1 MDTKKIGKFI
11 SENRKRKGLTQE
23 QLGNILGVS
32 NKTISR
38 WENGNYMPDLSLL
51 IPLSE
56 TLDIS
61 LNELLNGKYIT
72 EDKIMETTEKSLKNT
87 INYSKN
93 MLVQEKRKISI
104 GIMIFGAFLCFA
116 TFAILD
122 KESSWCCIY
131 SIVGII
137 VFVYG
142 LSKELKRNRLLI
154 SSGVFIA
161 ILCGFMLMDYV
172 GVITSHRPPIYVYMI
187 KTSNVT
193 TYYNPFYNVYRIN
206 KNTPNEYYIVDS
218 AKKYTEDTVPTTV
231 FNRPLSGIHNIK
243 KYKNPYIGNNSNI
256 GNLLNSLPLHEYGY
270 VFKID
275 SKNQGLTVNY
285 NATDWYH
292 NEELYINKSLIYNSV
307 SIFSLIDNVQSIQ
320 YNFSGST
327 YTTTT
332 RKMIEENYPHFEK
345 VKENEKNFNQYLE
358 NKMNDDEF
366 TRRIFNKI
374 FVKKGL

>member
-104 GIMIFGAFLCFA
+104 GIMIFGALLCFA
-116 TFAILD
+116 AFAILD

-154 SSGVFIA
+154 SSGVFVT

-218 AKKYTEDTVPTTV
+218 TKKYTEDTVPTTV

-270 VFKID
+270 VFQID

-292 NEELYINKSLIYNSV
+292 NEDLYINKGLIYNSV
-307 SIFSLIDNVQSIQ
+307 M
-320 YNFSGST
+320 
-327 YTTTT
+327 
-332 RKMIEENYPHFEK
+332 K
-345 VKENEKNFNQYLE
+345 
-358 NKMNDDEF
+358 
-366 TRRIFNKI
+366 
-374 FVKKGL
+374 

>member
-1 MDTKKIGKFI
+1 MDTKKIGRFI

-93 MLVQEKRKISI
+93 MLIQEKRKISI

-116 TFAILD
+116 AFAILD

-154 SSGVFIA
+154 SSGVFVA

-193 TYYNPFYNVYRIN
+193 TYYNPFYTVYRIN

-218 AKKYTEDTVPTTV
+218 TKKYTEDTVPTTV

-256 GNLLNSLPLHEYGY
+256 GNLLSNLPLNEFGY

-275 SKNQGLTVNY
+275 SKNLGLIINY
-285 NATDWYH
+285 NTTDWY
-292 NEELYINKSLIYNSV
+292 NDNIYIEKSLIYNSV

-320 YNFSGST
+320 YNFSGSS
-327 YTTTT
+327 YTVT
-332 RKMIEENYPHFEK
+332 RRMIKESYPHFES
-345 VKENEKNFNQYLE
+345 VKENEKNFNKYLE

-366 TRRIFNKI
+366 TRSIFNKI
-374 FVKKGL
+374 FVKKSL

>member
-116 TFAILD
+116 AFAILD

-154 SSGVFIA
+154 SIGVFIA

-270 VFKID
+270 VFQID

-292 NEELYINKSLIYNSV
+292 NEDLYINKSLIYNSV

-327 YTTTT
+327 YTT
-332 RKMIEENYPHFEK
+332 RKMIEENYPHFEQ
-345 VKENEKNFNQYLE
+345 VKENEKNFNKYLE
-358 NKMNDDEF
+358 KAPLLQMGGDYSL
-366 TRRIFNKI
+366 IYY
-374 FVKKGL
+374 V

>member
-23 QLGNILGVS
+23 QLGELLGVT

-116 TFAILD
+116 AFAILD

-154 SSGVFIA
+154 SSGVFVA

-218 AKKYTEDTVPTTV
+218 
-231 FNRPLSGIHNIK
+231 L
-243 KYKNPYIGNNSNI
+243 
-256 GNLLNSLPLHEYGY
+256 
-270 VFKID
+270 
-275 SKNQGLTVNY
+275 
-285 NATDWYH
+285 
-292 NEELYINKSLIYNSV
+292 SLIH
-307 SIFSLIDNVQSIQ
+307 I
-320 YNFSGST
+320 
-327 YTTTT
+327 
-332 RKMIEENYPHFEK
+332 
-345 VKENEKNFNQYLE
+345 
-358 NKMNDDEF
+358 
-366 TRRIFNKI
+366 
-374 FVKKGL
+374 

>member
-11 SENRKRKGLTQE
+11 SDNRKRKGLTQE

-56 TLDIS
+56 TLGIS

-72 EDKIMETTEKSLKNT
+72 EDKIMEATEKSLKNT

-93 MLVQEKRKISI
+93 MLERKVSI

-116 TFAILD
+116 AFAILD

-243 KYKNPYIGNNSNI
+243 KYKNLYIGNNSNI

-275 SKNQGLTVNY
+275 SKNQVLTVNY

-327 YTTTT
+327 YTTT
-332 RKMIEENYPHFEK
+332 RKMIEENYPHFK
-345 VKENEKNFNQYLE
+345 QVKENEKNFNQYLE

-374 FVKKGL
+374 FVKKVL

>member
-56 TLDIS
+56 SLDIS

-116 TFAILD
+116 AFAILD

-131 SIVGII
+131 SIVGIV

-154 SSGVFIA
+154 SSGVFVA

-193 TYYNPFYNVYRIN
+193 TYYNPFYTVYRIN

-218 AKKYTEDTVPTTV
+218 TKKYTEDTVPTTV

-256 GNLLNSLPLHEYGY
+256 GNLLNNLPLNEFGY

-275 SKNQGLTVNY
+275 SKNLGLIINY
-285 NATDWYH
+285 NTTDWY
-292 NEELYINKSLIYNSV
+292 NDNMYIEKSLIYNSV

-320 YNFSGST
+320 YNFSGSS
-327 YTTTT
+327 YTVT
-332 RKMIEENYPHFEK
+332 RRMIKESYPHFES
-345 VKENEKNFNQYLE
+345 VKENEKNFDQYLE

-366 TRRIFNKI
+366 SRSIFNKI
-374 FVKKGL
+374 FVKNVL

>member
-56 TLDIS
+56 SLDIS

-116 TFAILD
+116 AFAILD

-154 SSGVFIA
+154 SSGVFVA

-193 TYYNPFYNVYRIN
+193 TYYNPFYTVYRIN

-218 AKKYTEDTVPTTV
+218 TKKYTEDTVPTTV

-256 GNLLNSLPLHEYGY
+256 GNLLNNLPLNEFGY

-275 SKNQGLTVNY
+275 SKNLGLIINY
-285 NATDWYH
+285 NTTDWY
-292 NEELYINKSLIYNSV
+292 NDNMYIEKSLIYNSV

-320 YNFSGST
+320 YNFSGSS
-327 YTTTT
+327 YTVT
-332 RKMIEENYPHFEK
+332 RRMIKESYPHFES
-345 VKENEKNFNQYLE
+345 VKENEKNFDQYLE

-366 TRRIFNKI
+366 SRSIFNKI
-374 FVKKGL
+374 FVKKVL

>member
-1 MDTKKIGKFI
+1 MDTKKIGRFI
-11 SENRKRKGLTQE
+11 AEKRKEKGYTQE

-56 TLDIS
+56 ALDIT

-116 TFAILD
+116 AFAILD

-131 SIVGII
+131 SIVGIV

-154 SSGVFIA
+154 SSGVFVA

-193 TYYNPFYNVYRIN
+193 TYYNPFYTVYRIN

-218 AKKYTEDTVPTTV
+218 TKKYTEDTVPTTV

-256 GNLLNSLPLHEYGY
+256 GNLLNNLPLNEFGY

-275 SKNQGLTVNY
+275 SKNLGLIINY
-285 NATDWYH
+285 NTTDWY
-292 NEELYINKSLIYNSV
+292 NDNMYIEKSLIYNSV

-320 YNFSGST
+320 YNFSGSS
-327 YTTTT
+327 YTVT
-332 RKMIEENYPHFEK
+332 RRMIKESYPHFELVK
-345 VKENEKNFNQYLE
+345 VNEKNFDQYLE

-366 TRRIFNKI
+366 SRSIFNKI
-374 FVKKGL
+374 FVKKVL

>member
-56 TLDIS
+56 SLDIS

-116 TFAILD
+116 AFAILD

-131 SIVGII
+131 SIVGIV

-154 SSGVFIA
+154 SSGVFVA

-193 TYYNPFYNVYRIN
+193 TYYNPFYTVYRIN

-218 AKKYTEDTVPTTV
+218 TKKYTEDTVPTTV

-256 GNLLNSLPLHEYGY
+256 GNLLSNLPLNEFGY

-275 SKNQGLTVNY
+275 SKNLGLTINY
-285 NATDWYH
+285 NTTDWY
-292 NEELYINKSLIYNSV
+292 NDNMYIKKSLIYNSV

-327 YTTTT
+327 YTTT
-332 RKMIEENYPHFEK
+332 RKMIKENYPHFEQ
-345 VKENEKNFNQYLE
+345 VKENEKNFNKYLE

-366 TRRIFNKI
+366 TRSIFNKI

>member
-56 TLDIS
+56 ALDIT

-116 TFAILD
+116 AFAILD

-131 SIVGII
+131 SIVGIV

-154 SSGVFIA
+154 SSGVFVA

-193 TYYNPFYNVYRIN
+193 TYYNPFYTVYRIN

-218 AKKYTEDTVPTTV
+218 TKKYTEDTVPTTV

-256 GNLLNSLPLHEYGY
+256 GNLLNNLPLNEFGY

-275 SKNQGLTVNY
+275 SKNLGLIINY
-285 NATDWYH
+285 NTTDWY
-292 NEELYINKSLIYNSV
+292 NDNMYIEKSLIYNSV

-320 YNFSGST
+320 YNFSGSS
-327 YTTTT
+327 YTVT
-332 RKMIEENYPHFEK
+332 RRMIKESYPHFEL
-345 VKENEKNFNQYLE
+345 VKENEKNFDQYLE

-366 TRRIFNKI
+366 SRSIFNKI
-374 FVKKGL
+374 FVKKVL

>member
-56 TLDIS
+56 SLDIS

-116 TFAILD
+116 AFAILD

-154 SSGVFIA
+154 SSGVFVA

-193 TYYNPFYNVYRIN
+193 TYYNPFYTVYRIN

-218 AKKYTEDTVPTTV
+218 TKKYTEDTVPTTV

-256 GNLLNSLPLHEYGY
+256 GNLLSNLPLNEFGY

-275 SKNQGLTVNY
+275 SKNLGLTINY
-285 NATDWYH
+285 NTTDWY
-292 NEELYINKSLIYNSV
+292 NDNMYIKKSLIYNSV

-327 YTTTT
+327 YTTT
-332 RKMIEENYPHFEK
+332 RKMIKENYPHFEQ
-345 VKENEKNFNQYLE
+345 VKENEKNFNKYLE

-366 TRRIFNKI
+366 TRSIFNKI

>member
-56 TLDIS
+56 SLDIS

-116 TFAILD
+116 AFAILD

-154 SSGVFIA
+154 SSGVFVA

-256 GNLLNSLPLHEYGY
+256 GNLLNNLPLNEFGY

-275 SKNQGLTVNY
+275 SKNLGLTINY
-285 NATDWYH
+285 NTTDWY
-292 NEELYINKSLIYNSV
+292 NDNMYIEKSLIYNSV
-307 SIFSLIDNVQSIQ
+307 SIFSLIDNVQTIQ
-320 YNFSGST
+320 YNFSGSS
-327 YTTTT
+327 YTVT
-332 RKMIEENYPHFEK
+332 RKMVKESYPHFEL
-345 VKENEKNFNQYLE
+345 VKENEKNFNKYLE

-366 TRRIFNKI
+366 SRSIFNKI
-374 FVKKGL
+374 FVKKVL

>member
-56 TLDIS
+56 SLDIS

-116 TFAILD
+116 AFAILD

-131 SIVGII
+131 SIVGIV

-154 SSGVFIA
+154 SSGVFVA

-193 TYYNPFYNVYRIN
+193 TYYNPFYTVYRIN

-218 AKKYTEDTVPTTV
+218 TKKYTEDTVPTTV

-256 GNLLNSLPLHEYGY
+256 GNLLNNLPLNEFGY

-275 SKNQGLTVNY
+275 SKNLGLIINY
-285 NATDWYH
+285 NTTDWY
-292 NEELYINKSLIYNSV
+292 NDNMYIEKSLIYNSV

-320 YNFSGST
+320 YNFSGSS
-327 YTTTT
+327 YTVT
-332 RKMIEENYPHFEK
+332 RKMIKESYPHFEL
-345 VKENEKNFNQYLE
+345 VKENEKNFNKYLE

-366 TRRIFNKI
+366 SRSIFNKI
-374 FVKKGL
+374 FVKKVL

>member
-1 MDTKKIGKFI
+1 MDTKKIGRFVA
-11 SENRKRKGLTQE
+11 EKRKEKGYTQE

-56 TLDIS
+56 ALDIT

-116 TFAILD
+116 AFSILD

-131 SIVGII
+131 SIVGIV

-154 SSGVFIA
+154 SSGVFVA

-193 TYYNPFYNVYRIN
+193 TYYNPFYTVYRIN

-218 AKKYTEDTVPTTV
+218 TKKYTEDTVPTTV

-256 GNLLNSLPLHEYGY
+256 GNLLNNLPLNEFGY

-275 SKNQGLTVNY
+275 SKNLGLIINY
-285 NATDWYH
+285 NTTDWY
-292 NEELYINKSLIYNSV
+292 NDNMYIEKSLIYNSV

-320 YNFSGST
+320 YNFSGSS
-327 YTTTT
+327 YTVT
-332 RKMIEENYPHFEK
+332 RRMIKESYPHFEL
-345 VKENEKNFNQYLE
+345 VKENEKNFDQYLE

-366 TRRIFNKI
+366 SRSIFNKI
-374 FVKKGL
+374 FVKKVL

>member
-56 TLDIS
+56 TLGIS

-116 TFAILD
+116 AFAILD

-131 SIVGII
+131 SIVGIV

-154 SSGVFIA
+154 SSGVFVA

-193 TYYNPFYNVYRIN
+193 TYYNPFYTVYRIN

-218 AKKYTEDTVPTTV
+218 TKKYTEDTVPTTV

-256 GNLLNSLPLHEYGY
+256 GNLLNNLPLNEFGY

-275 SKNQGLTVNY
+275 SKNLGLIINY
-285 NATDWYH
+285 NTTDWY
-292 NEELYINKSLIYNSV
+292 NDNMYIEKSLIYNSV

-320 YNFSGST
+320 YNFSGSS
-327 YTTTT
+327 YTVT
-332 RKMIEENYPHFEK
+332 RRMIKESYPHFES
-345 VKENEKNFNQYLE
+345 VKENEKNFDQYLE

-366 TRRIFNKI
+366 SRSIFNKI
-374 FVKKGL
+374 FVKKVL

>member
-1 MDTKKIGKFI
+1 MDTKKIGRFI
-11 SENRKRKGLTQE
+11 AEKRKEKGYTQE

-56 TLDIS
+56 ALDIT

-116 TFAILD
+116 AFAILD

-131 SIVGII
+131 SIVGIV

-154 SSGVFIA
+154 SSGVFVA

-193 TYYNPFYNVYRIN
+193 TYYNPFYTVYRIN

-218 AKKYTEDTVPTTV
+218 TKKYTEDTVPTTV

-256 GNLLNSLPLHEYGY
+256 GNLLNNLPLNEFGY

-275 SKNQGLTVNY
+275 SKNLGLIINY
-285 NATDWYH
+285 NTTDWY
-292 NEELYINKSLIYNSV
+292 NDNMYIEKSLIYNSV
-307 SIFSLIDNVQSIQ
+307 SIFSLIDNVQTIQ
-320 YNFSGST
+320 YNFSGSS
-327 YTTTT
+327 YTIT
-332 RKMIEENYPHFEK
+332 RKMVKESYPHFEL
-345 VKENEKNFNQYLE
+345 VKENEKNFDQYLE

-366 TRRIFNKI
+366 SRSIFNKI
-374 FVKKGL
+374 FVKKVL

>member
-56 TLDIS
+56 ALDIT

-116 TFAILD
+116 AFAILD

-131 SIVGII
+131 SIVGIV

-154 SSGVFIA
+154 SSGVFVA

-193 TYYNPFYNVYRIN
+193 TYYNPFYTVYRIN

-218 AKKYTEDTVPTTV
+218 TKKYTEDTVPTTV

-270 VFKID
+270 VFQID

-285 NATDWYH
+285 NATDWY
-292 NEELYINKSLIYNSV
+292 NDNMYIEKSLIYNSV
-307 SIFSLIDNVQSIQ
+307 SIFSLIDNVQTIQ
-320 YNFSGST
+320 YNFSGSS
-327 YTTTT
+327 YTVT
-332 RKMIEENYPHFEK
+332 RKMVKESYPHFELVK
-345 VKENEKNFNQYLE
+345 VNEKNFEQYLE
-358 NKMNDDEF
+358 NKMNEDEF
-366 TRRIFNKI
+366 TRSIFNKI
-374 FVKKGL
+374 FVKKVL

>member
-93 MLVQEKRKISI
+93 MLIQEKRKISI

-116 TFAILD
+116 AFAILD

-154 SSGVFIA
+154 SSGVFVA

-231 FNRPLSGIHNIK
+231 FNRPLSDIHNIK

-327 YTTTT
+327 YTTT
-332 RKMIEENYPHFEK
+332 RK
-345 VKENEKNFNQYLE
+345 
-358 NKMNDDEF
+358 
-366 TRRIFNKI
+366 
-374 FVKKGL
+374 

>member
-1 MDTKKIGKFI
+1 MDTKKIGRFI
-11 SENRKRKGLTQE
+11 AEKRKEKGYTQE

-56 TLDIS
+56 ALDIT

-116 TFAILD
+116 AFAILD

-131 SIVGII
+131 SIVGIV

-154 SSGVFIA
+154 SSGVFVA

-172 GVITSHRPPIYVYMI
+172 GVITSHRPHIYVYMI

-193 TYYNPFYNVYRIN
+193 TYYNPFYTVYRIN

-218 AKKYTEDTVPTTV
+218 TKKYTEDTVPTTV

-256 GNLLNSLPLHEYGY
+256 GNLLNNLPLNEFGY

-275 SKNQGLTVNY
+275 SKNLGLIINY
-285 NATDWYH
+285 NTTDWY
-292 NEELYINKSLIYNSV
+292 NDNMYIEKSLIYNSV

-320 YNFSGST
+320 YNFSGSS
-327 YTTTT
+327 YTVT
-332 RKMIEENYPHFEK
+332 RRMIKESYPHFEL
-345 VKENEKNFNQYLE
+345 VKENEKNFDQYLE

-366 TRRIFNKI
+366 SRSIFNKI
-374 FVKKGL
+374 FVKKVL

>member
-56 TLDIS
+56 ALDIS

-116 TFAILD
+116 AFSILD

-131 SIVGII
+131 SIIGIV

-154 SSGVFIA
+154 SSGVFVA

-193 TYYNPFYNVYRIN
+193 TYYNPFYTVYRIN

-218 AKKYTEDTVPTTV
+218 TKKYTEDTVPTTV

-256 GNLLNSLPLHEYGY
+256 GNLLNNLPLNEFGY

-275 SKNQGLTVNY
+275 SKNLGLTINY
-285 NATDWYH
+285 NTTDWY
-292 NEELYINKSLIYNSV
+292 NDNMYIEKSLIYNSV
-307 SIFSLIDNVQSIQ
+307 SIFSLIDNVQTIQ
-320 YNFSGST
+320 YNFSGSS
-327 YTTTT
+327 YTVT
-332 RKMIEENYPHFEK
+332 RKMVKESYPHFEL
-345 VKENEKNFNQYLE
+345 VKENEKNFNKYLE

-366 TRRIFNKI
+366 SRSIFNKI
-374 FVKKGL
+374 FVKKVL

>member
-11 SENRKRKGLTQE
+11 SDNRKRKGLTQE

-56 TLDIS
+56 TLGIS

-72 EDKIMETTEKSLKNT
+72 EDKIMEATEKSLKNT

-93 MLVQEKRKISI
+93 MLVQEKRKVSI

-116 TFAILD
+116 AFAILD

-142 LSKELKRNRLLI
+142 FSKELKRNRLLI
-154 SSGVFIA
+154 SSGVFVA

-270 VFKID
+270 VFQID

-292 NEELYINKSLIYNSV
+292 NEDLYINKGLIYNSV

-327 YTTTT
+327 YTT
-332 RKMIEENYPHFEK
+332 RKMIEENYPHFK
-345 VKENEKNFNQYLE
+345 QVKENEKNFNQYLE

-366 TRRIFNKI
+366 ARRIFNKI
-374 FVKKGL
+374 FVKKVL

>member
-56 TLDIS
+56 SLDIS

-116 TFAILD
+116 AFSILD

-131 SIVGII
+131 SIIGIV

-154 SSGVFIA
+154 SSGVFVA

-193 TYYNPFYNVYRIN
+193 TYYNPLYTVYRIN

-218 AKKYTEDTVPTTV
+218 TKKYTEDTVPTTV

-256 GNLLNSLPLHEYGY
+256 GNLLSKLPLNEFGY

-275 SKNQGLTVNY
+275 SKNLGLTINY
-285 NATDWYH
+285 NTTDWY
-292 NEELYINKSLIYNSV
+292 NDNMYIEKSLIYNSV
-307 SIFSLIDNVQSIQ
+307 SIFSLIDNVQTIQ
-320 YNFSGST
+320 YNFSGSS
-327 YTTTT
+327 YTVT
-332 RKMIEENYPHFEK
+332 RRMIKESYPHFEL
-345 VKENEKNFNQYLE
+345 VKENEKNFDQYLE

-366 TRRIFNKI
+366 SRSIFNKI
-374 FVKKGL
+374 FVKKVL

>member
-1 MDTKKIGKFI
+1 MDTKKIGRFI
-11 SENRKRKGLTQE
+11 AEKRKEKGYTQE

-56 TLDIS
+56 ALDIT

-116 TFAILD
+116 AFAILD

-131 SIVGII
+131 SIVGIV

-154 SSGVFIA
+154 SSGIFVA

-193 TYYNPFYNVYRIN
+193 TYYNPFYTVYRIN

-218 AKKYTEDTVPTTV
+218 TKKYTEDTVPTTV

-256 GNLLNSLPLHEYGY
+256 GNLLNNLPLNEFGY

-275 SKNQGLTVNY
+275 SKNLGLIINY
-285 NATDWYH
+285 NTTDWY
-292 NEELYINKSLIYNSV
+292 NDNMYIEKSLIYNSV

-320 YNFSGST
+320 YNFSGSS
-327 YTTTT
+327 YTVT
-332 RKMIEENYPHFEK
+332 RRMIKESYPHFEL
-345 VKENEKNFNQYLE
+345 VKENEKNFDQYLE

-366 TRRIFNKI
+366 SRSIFNKI
-374 FVKKGL
+374 FVKKVL

>member
-56 TLDIS
+56 SLDIS

-116 TFAILD
+116 AFAILD

-154 SSGVFIA
+154 SSGVFVA

-256 GNLLNSLPLHEYGY
+256 GNLLSNLPLNEFGY

-275 SKNQGLTVNY
+275 SKNLGLTINY
-285 NATDWYH
+285 NTTDWY
-292 NEELYINKSLIYNSV
+292 NDNMYIKKSLIYNSV

-327 YTTTT
+327 YTTT
-332 RKMIEENYPHFEK
+332 RKMIEENYPHFEQ
-345 VKENEKNFNQYLE
+345 VKENEKNFNKYLE

-366 TRRIFNKI
+366 TRSIFNKI

>member
-56 TLDIS
+56 SLDIS

-116 TFAILD
+116 AFAILD

-131 SIVGII
+131 SIVGIV

-142 LSKELKRNRLLI
+142 LLKELKRNRLLI
-154 SSGVFIA
+154 SSGVFVA

-193 TYYNPFYNVYRIN
+193 TYYNPFYTVYRIN

-218 AKKYTEDTVPTTV
+218 TKKYTEDTVPTTV

-256 GNLLNSLPLHEYGY
+256 GNLLNNLPLNEFGY

-275 SKNQGLTVNY
+275 SKNLGLIINY
-285 NATDWYH
+285 NTTDWY
-292 NEELYINKSLIYNSV
+292 NDNMYIEKSLIYNSV

-320 YNFSGST
+320 YNFSGSS
-327 YTTTT
+327 YTVT
-332 RKMIEENYPHFEK
+332 RRMIKESYPHFEL
-345 VKENEKNFNQYLE
+345 VKENEKNFDQYLE

-366 TRRIFNKI
+366 SRSIFNKI
-374 FVKKGL
+374 FVKKVL

>member
-1 MDTKKIGKFI
+1 MDTKKIGRFI
-11 SENRKRKGLTQE
+11 AEKRKEKGYTQE

-56 TLDIS
+56 ALDIT

-116 TFAILD
+116 AFAILD

-131 SIVGII
+131 SIVGIV

-154 SSGVFIA
+154 SSGVFVA

-193 TYYNPFYNVYRIN
+193 TYYNPFYTVYRIN

-218 AKKYTEDTVPTTV
+218 TKKYTEDTVPTTV

-256 GNLLNSLPLHEYGY
+256 GNLLNNLPLNEFGY

-275 SKNQGLTVNY
+275 SKNLGLIINY
-285 NATDWYH
+285 NTTDWY
-292 NEELYINKSLIYNSV
+292 NDNMYIEKSLIYNSV
-307 SIFSLIDNVQSIQ
+307 SIFSLIDNVQTIQ
-320 YNFSGST
+320 YNFSGSS
-327 YTTTT
+327 YTIT
-332 RKMIEENYPHFEK
+332 RKMVKESYPHFELVK
-345 VKENEKNFNQYLE
+345 VNEKNFNKYLE

-366 TRRIFNKI
+366 SRSIFNKI
-374 FVKKGL
+374 FVKKVL

>member
-56 TLDIS
+56 SLDIS

-116 TFAILD
+116 AFAILD

-131 SIVGII
+131 SIVGIV

-154 SSGVFIA
+154 SSGVFVA

-256 GNLLNSLPLHEYGY
+256 GNLLSNLPLNEFGY

-275 SKNQGLTVNY
+275 SKNLGLIINY
-285 NATDWYH
+285 NTTDWY
-292 NEELYINKSLIYNSV
+292 NDNMYIEKSLIYNSV

-320 YNFSGST
+320 YNFSGSS
-327 YTTTT
+327 YTVT
-332 RKMIEENYPHFEK
+332 RRMIKESYPHFES
-345 VKENEKNFNQYLE
+345 VKENEKNFDQYLE

-366 TRRIFNKI
+366 SRSIFNKI
-374 FVKKGL
+374 FVKKVL

>member
-56 TLDIS
+56 SLDIS

-116 TFAILD
+116 AFAILD

-154 SSGVFIA
+154 SSGVFVA

-193 TYYNPFYNVYRIN
+193 TYYNPFYTVYRIN

-218 AKKYTEDTVPTTV
+218 TKKYTEDTVPTTV

-256 GNLLNSLPLHEYGY
+256 GNLLSNLPLNEFGY

-275 SKNQGLTVNY
+275 SKNLGLTINY
-285 NATDWYH
+285 NTTDWY
-292 NEELYINKSLIYNSV
+292 NDNMYIKKSLIYNSV

-327 YTTTT
+327 YTTT
-332 RKMIEENYPHFEK
+332 RKMIKENYPHFEQ
-345 VKENEKNFNQYLE
+345 VKENEKNFNKYLE

-366 TRRIFNKI
+366 TRSIFNKI
-374 FVKKGL
+374 FVKKVL